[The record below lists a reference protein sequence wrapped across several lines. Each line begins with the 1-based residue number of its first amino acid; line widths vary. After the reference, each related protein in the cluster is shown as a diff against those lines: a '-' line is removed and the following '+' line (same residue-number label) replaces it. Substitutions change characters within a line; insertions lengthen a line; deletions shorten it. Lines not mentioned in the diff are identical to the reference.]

1 MQDRLTTRPTLLVV
15 CALSVAWITIATV
28 YLYPGVKE
36 EVDEKRYLHRVE
48 KLHTPVLPLECGRA
62 RGVENR
68 DFIREDRHSER
79 CWVTIPTFN
88 SLYRE
93 IAEATDL
100 GATLRSNIRESLP
113 VENREGTPFE
123 ALLRAAGIIL
133 AGPTVI
139 ALALV
144 TGRSGLPDLSPG
156 DHLTLGAACFAGSR
170 FAASRWPPLLSGVG
184 HLDPRLVGRLRL

>member
-1 MQDRLTTRPTLLVV
+1 MASPVTFFRDDGAGVRLVASDITGVITTGRHEPR
-15 CALSVAWITIATV
+15 
-28 YLYPGVKE
+28 
-36 EVDEKRYLHRVE
+36 DEKRYLHRVE

-88 SLYRE
+88 SLYPE

-100 GATLRSNIRESLP
+100 GATLRSNMRESLP
-113 VENREGTPFE
+113 LENWEGTPLE

-133 AGPTVI
+133 GMPA
-139 ALALV
+139 V
-144 TGRSGLPDLSPG
+144 TRSLSLPGRDEE
-156 DHLTLGAACFAGSR
+156 AAC
-170 FAASRWPPLLSGVG
+170 LI
-184 HLDPRLVGRLRL
+184 